1 MPITYNYLQIV
12 NKIAYCL
19 QIANYLQIAIT
30 YKYLQIANKIA
41 YCLQITY
48 YKLSTNCL
56 LQIVNKIAYCLQ
68 IAICLQI
75 PDNLPLKRLLPTNT
89 YKL

>member
-48 YKLSTNCL
+48 YKLSTKL
-56 LQIVNKIAYCLQ
+56 PIV
-68 IAICLQI
+68 
-75 PDNLPLKRLLPTNT
+75 
-89 YKL
+89 YKLLFAFKFPTIYL